1 MRGEKEEEISRKKK
15 KRKET
20 SNEKIIP
27 VSHKKKK
34 KEKKD
39 LYTREERKYIVFH
52 FDLSFIHAHVT
63 SSTF

>member
-1 MRGEKEEEISRKKK
+1 MRGKKKKKFPEKKK

-20 SNEKIIP
+20 S
-27 VSHKKKK
+27 HKKKEEK
-34 KEKKD
+34 KKD